1 MSNMFFFFFNN
12 EKRIGVK
19 KLTNADLGLS
29 ATSNQTHIGLYE
41 GVFTFLN
48 DSDVE
53 KDGLLI
59 SNDSCAMLE
68 CLFDRIETPDGNYR
82 SPKIRKGGSGNSIV
96 DKIRD
101 VARQYPNKDWYLV
114 WSALESEQLVF
125 WLFSNDS
132 EDYNLASTIFPKMS
146 MVLTGDDAQYE
157 SAKQLFQF
165 KLNKTSLLVQKEIE
179 VASQTGRNF
188 KQFKYKDL
196 EKADRL
202 FKQIG
207 KEGEQL
213 IAEYLERQKLANQI
227 SSYRWMNNQ
236 RESGAPFDFI
246 VNEGLADEYFVDVKS
261 TRFDFEQYLYFSDDE
276 IKFVNSIGADT
287 KYSVYRIF
295 NMDTT
300 TKALRICQKCSSYMG
315 IINADIDLF
324 ENRMKE
330 QQTILQ
336 SVKLGVQ
343 PSTCFNSI
351 QPSIIL

>member
-1 MSNMFFFFFNN
+1 MFFFFFNN
-12 EKRIGVK
+12 EKRIGIK

-29 ATSNQTHIGLYE
+29 VTSNQTHIGLYE

-59 SNDSCAMLE
+59 CNDSCVMLE
-68 CLFDRIETPDGNYR
+68 CLFDRIENLDGSYR
-82 SPKIRKGGSGNSIV
+82 SPKIRKGDNGNSIV

-101 VARQYPNKDWYLV
+101 IARQYPNKDWYLV

-132 EDYNLASTIFPKMS
+132 KDYQLALTIFPKMS
-146 MVLTGDDAQYE
+146 MVLTGDNVQYE
-157 SAKQLFQF
+157 NAKRLFQS
-165 KLNKTSLLVQKEIE
+165 KLNDTSLLVQKEIE
-179 VASQTGRNF
+179 IASQTGRNL
-188 KQFKYKDL
+188 KQYKYKDL
-196 EKADRL
+196 EKANGL

-213 IAEYLERQKLANQI
+213 IAEYLEKQKLANQI
-227 SSYRWMNNQ
+227 SSYQWMNKQ

-246 VNEGLADEYFVDVKS
+246 VNEGLTDEHFVDVKS

-276 IKFVNSIGADT
+276 IKFVNQIDADT

-295 NMDTT
+295 DMDTT
-300 TKALRICQKCSSYMG
+300 EKTLRICQKCSSYMG
-315 IINADIDLF
+315 IINANINVF
-324 ENRMKE
+324 EKCMKE

-336 SVKLGVQ
+336 SVKFGVK
-343 PSTCFNSI
+343 PSTCFKSI
-351 QPSIIL
+351 NNPIIL